1 MERKSATSAVWSAAA
16 CCRLAFAR
24 ACLRGASIIA
34 GGAKQNTASKLPLSK
49 KAQCTFMP
57 QAHKASEYCQST
69 GAIRKCI
76 LIFAAACLLLP
87 GHVNAQSCSGVTGSA
102 TGAVTWTPQWCEEFS
117 GPLGTP
123 NTATWNFDLGNNNG
137 WGNGELEIYCGP
149 PGYPNNPVQCS
160 TNSDPTT
167 SNAYIDGNGHLVI
180 QAFKISSNPA
190 AVGSWTSTR
199 MNTRTSPTPTTFN
212 YGRIEGREKL
222 PVGAGLWPAF
232 WALGGNI
239 ASVSWPACGEIDFME
254 NVPASGGLGPTE
266 IASTL
271 HGGLSA
277 TNCYCG
283 GNGLSKKY
291 TFPNGSDVTSYHV
304 YGAIW
309 SPNMIQFYVDD
320 PANVFSIRTAS
331 DVPAGLQWDFNHAF
345 FVLTNLAVGGG
356 FPGPPDASTPSPAQM
371 MVDYVRYYAP
381 SAVTPPNL
389 GNPPGIT
396 VKAGA
401 TTGNSSTIN
410 LTGTSGS
417 GRVYLACVLG
427 SNIVKA
433 GCQINTGNALN
444 ANVADFT
451 NSTTSTA
458 IVTVNTTPNSIAP
471 PFFFAPIMRP
481 GILVATA
488 ALVLMLIVAG
498 FIMRRT
504 RLLRPTIK
512 RIGLAALAIIGAV
525 IIIIIASCGGAG
537 GYSGGPIPVPSG
549 GTTPGIYIVT
559 VNAYTVSGNG
569 TIPDATVTFNLTV
582 N

>member
-1 MERKSATSAVWSAAA
+1 M
-16 CCRLAFAR
+16 AR
-24 ACLRGASIIA
+24 AR
-34 GGAKQNTASKLPLSK
+34 
-49 KAQCTFMP
+49 
-57 QAHKASEYCQST
+57 KASEYCRT
-69 GAIRKCI
+69 TNAIRKSI
-76 LIFAAACLLLP
+76 LFFIAACLLSP
-87 GHVNAQSCSGVTGSA
+87 GHANAQSCSGVASSTL
-102 TGAVTWTPQWCEEFS
+102 GAVTWTPQWCEEFN

-123 NTATWNFDLGNNNG
+123 NTATWNFELGNNNG

-149 PGYPNNPVQCS
+149 PGYANNPAQCS

-167 SNAYIDGNGHLVI
+167 SNAYVDGNGHLVI

-199 MNTRTSPTPTTFN
+199 MNTSTSPIPTTFN
-212 YGRIEGREKL
+212 YGRIEAREKL

-239 ASVSWPACGEIDFME
+239 ATVSWPACGEIDFME
-254 NVPASGGLGPTE
+254 NVPASGGLGTTQ

-271 HGGLSA
+271 HGGISS

-291 TFPNGSDVTSYHV
+291 TFPNGSDVTSFHV

-331 DVPAGLQWDFNHAF
+331 DLPAGLQWDFNHAF

-356 FPGPPDASTPSPAQM
+356 FPGPPDANTPSPAQM

-389 GNPPGIT
+389 GNPPAIT

-401 TTGNSSTIN
+401 TTGNTSTIN

-427 SNIVKA
+427 SNIAKA

-444 ANVADFT
+444 ANVADLT
-451 NSTTSTA
+451 NSTTATA
-458 IVTVNTTPNSIAP
+458 IVTVNTTANSLATHVL
-471 PFFFAPIMRP
+471 FAPIVRP
-481 GILVATA
+481 GLPIA
-488 ALVLMLIVAG
+488 
-498 FIMRRT
+498 
-504 RLLRPTIK
+504 
-512 RIGLAALAIIGAV
+512 LAALMLMLLAAAFVIPPARVLRATSKRIRLAGLAVIGA

-537 GYSGGPIPVPSG
+537 GYCGGPAPIPSG
-549 GTTPGIYIVT
+549 GTTPGIYTVT
-559 VNAYTVSGNG
+559 VNAYTLSGNG
-569 TIPDATVTFNLTV
+569 TFPDATVTFNLTV